1 MQART
6 RRSYGKKELG
16 PTDAHYTSMDLAP
29 RLLLLALGVM
39 LLVGAMFAINA
50 AITEESKARPFA
62 DQDADGEP
70 DETPDEKRRGL
81 DEES

>member
-1 MQART
+1 
-6 RRSYGKKELG
+6 
-16 PTDAHYTSMDLAP
+16 MDLLP

-50 AITEESKARPFA
+50 AITGESRARPFV

-70 DETPDEKRRGL
+70 DETPNEKRRAL
-81 DEES
+81 DEGS